1 MCALTLLAPEESS
14 RKRTLAAFFSH
25 ARYIIPVQGLNSSL
39 RLVLARVLASTRLT
53 MTAQ

>member
-1 MCALTLLAPEESS
+1 MIPKKIPLQTYSRGNALF
-14 RKRTLAAFFSH
+14 RHNR
-25 ARYIIPVQGLNSSL
+25 RIIPVQGLNSSL